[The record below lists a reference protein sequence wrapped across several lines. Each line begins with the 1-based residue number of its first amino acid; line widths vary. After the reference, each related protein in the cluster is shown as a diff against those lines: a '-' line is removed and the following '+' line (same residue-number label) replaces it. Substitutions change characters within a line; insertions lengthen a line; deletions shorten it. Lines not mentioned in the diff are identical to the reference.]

1 MKNFELVLALVGTG
15 LQAVLCLLL
24 LIRRI
29 YREFPIFFGYTTLS
43 VVATVALWAASKNAK
58 VYFDIFWTNEV
69 LGVILAFLALQEVL
83 RSVFRNF
90 LGMFWF
96 RALFPIIGIVMIGIA
111 VGRTLL
117 LPRAAH
123 SILTV
128 TLFTLEIGV
137 GMLQFAIFSV
147 FVILIRFFHM
157 HWRQRAFGVVLGF
170 GIASAGT
177 LVAYLLRS
185 EFGTKFDPV
194 VRIAPAIAYII
205 GVAIWLATF
214 LKAEPERPETAW
226 ATKLTPEQMIAE
238 VRRHTKT
245 VKGILTR

>member
-1 MKNFELVLALVGTG
+1 MKSFELALAIIGTG
-15 LQAVLCLLL
+15 LQASLCLLL
-24 LIRRI
+24 LMKRR
-29 YREFPIFFGYTTLS
+29 YAQFPIFFSFTLFS
-43 VVATVALWAASKNAK
+43 VISALTGLAVQNTPSL
-58 VYFDIFWTNEV
+58 YFDVYWTSEPFYI
-69 LGVILAFLALQEVL
+69 ILTFFSLQEAL

-96 RALFPIIGIVMIGIA
+96 RALFPTIGIVMVGITI
-111 VGRTLL
+111 VRTLL

-137 GMLQFAIFSV
+137 GLLKCAIFAL

-157 HWRQRAFGVVLGF
+157 HWRQRAFGIVLGF
-170 GIASAGT
+170 GVESAGT

-185 EFGTKFDPV
+185 EFGTKFDRV
-194 VRIAPAIAYII
+194 ITIAPAIAYII

-214 LKAEPERPETAW
+214 LKAEPERPEAAW
-226 ATKLTPEQMIAE
+226 AAQLTPEQMITE
-238 VRRHTKT
+238 LKRHTKT
-245 VKGILTR
+245 VKGILGR